1 MEVKMKLAD
10 INRKNWTET
19 LSLEWSATYRYKM
32 QTAIF
37 NNPRIVAIIDGIMRN
52 ESDHIDIAQK
62 HLLPEFEPKVKGFQ
76 TILFFLYLNLEF
88 ERFANKSYAGF
99 AREAEDP
106 RSKED
111 FLRLVKSE
119 GGHAKIFREMIE
131 QIENG
136 NFPVV
141 IICPVCGWELDFGSS
156 PKEGA
161 MAQCEKCKVEFR
173 LVEKQGDWDVER
185 I

>member
-131 QIENG
+131 QIEWQ
-136 NFPVV
+136 FP
-141 IICPVCGWELDFGSS
+141 GSDNLPGMWLGIGFWFIS
-156 PKEGA
+156 EGRCNGA
-161 MAQCEKCKVEFR
+161 MRKMQS
-173 LVEKQGDWDVER
+173 
-185 I
+185 